1 MLVIF
6 AFACARVSSTGN
18 AVTVSNVEPKTAN
31 NISPTP
37 ATDVKVQTAKCSET
51 EGYCLEI
58 VEDAEREAKNINLV
72 VGDKTKAVI
81 KLPSPLDQ
89 NGYALNWAKKT
100 DSGFE
105 ISIEYGSRI
114 YFDKTF
120 IFLKKNEDFHLTE
133 IKVES
138 FDKRE
143 TEKVSG
149 KTVKINPPVSVEKF
163 NIEDYMND

>member
-6 AFACARVSSTGN
+6 ALACTRASSTGN
-18 AVTVSNVEPKTAN
+18 VIAVSNDNQKASN
-31 NISPTP
+31 NFSPTP
-37 ATDVKVQTAKCSET
+37 TTDVKVQTAKCPET
-51 EGYCLEI
+51 EGYCLEV
-58 VEDAEREAKNINLV
+58 VEDAEREAKNVNII
-72 VGDKTKAVI
+72 VGDKTKAVV

-120 IFLKKNEDFHLTE
+120 VFLKKNEDFHLTE

-143 TEKVSG
+143 TEKVTK